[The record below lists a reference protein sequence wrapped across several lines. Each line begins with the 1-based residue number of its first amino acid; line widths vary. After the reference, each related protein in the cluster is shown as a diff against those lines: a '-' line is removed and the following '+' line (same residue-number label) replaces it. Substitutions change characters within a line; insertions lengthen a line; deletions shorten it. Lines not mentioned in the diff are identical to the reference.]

1 MGVRATERGS
11 AAIEFASA
19 EARTRGSRL
28 HAVHAWRPPTY
39 VRPPQTCGPTLRSAR
54 NVRLE

>member
-1 MGVRATERGS
+1 MRAAERSS

-19 EARTRGSRL
+19 EARTLGSRL

-39 VRPPQTCGPTLRSAR
+39 VLPDVPAPADLLTET
-54 NVRLE
+54 RL